1 MWKRILLIILLC
13 PTMSLLGQ
21 SVKDI
26 QQDPSYLWGTGNGTT
41 LKQADDK
48 ASEVLAK
55 ANQKAGELKE
65 AVVNEAQERAEKRM
79 ETLKVKLKEEEG
91 AFDADT
97 QKEVDALR
105 AIADQ
110 REAQAVE
117 MILRELS

>member
-1 MWKRILLIILLC
+1 M
-13 PTMSLLGQ
+13 GQ
-21 SVKDI
+21 RFIDKGGEKVI
-26 QQDPSYLWGTGNGTT
+26 QKTIQAVQEAEAKAADT

-48 ASEVLAK
+48 ASVLAK

>member
-1 MWKRILLIILLC
+1 M
-13 PTMSLLGQ
+13 GQ
-21 SVKDI
+21 RFIDKGGEKVI
-26 QQDPSYLWGTGNGTT
+26 QKTIQAVQEAEAKAAAT

-55 ANQKAGELKE
+55 ANQKADELKQAAVSE
-65 AVVNEAQERAEKRM
+65 AEETAKKRM
-79 ETLKVKLKEEEG
+79 EALKEKLMEEEG
-91 AFDADT
+91 VFDADT
-97 QKEVDALR
+97 RKEVDALR

>member
-1 MWKRILLIILLC
+1 M
-13 PTMSLLGQ
+13 
-21 SVKDI
+21 I
-26 QQDPSYLWGTGNGTT
+26 QKTIQAVQEAEAKAADT

-79 ETLKVKLKEEEG
+79 ETLKVKLKEEG

>member
-1 MWKRILLIILLC
+1 M
-13 PTMSLLGQ
+13 GQ
-21 SVKDI
+21 RFIDKGGEKVI
-26 QQDPSYLWGTGNGTT
+26 QKTIQAVQEAEAKAADT

-117 MILRELS
+117 MILRELT